1 VRVTKTHTEAP
12 SSYPPSK
19 EFAAQ
24 ANARDDLYEQ
34 AEQDRLA
41 FWAEQAN
48 RLSWATPFSEVLDWS
63 ARPFAKWFTDGKL
76 NVTYNCVDRHV
87 EAGNGGR
94 VAIHWE
100 GERIGE
106 DRTLTYSDLHAEV
119 SKAANALTDLGLVAG
134 DRVAIY
140 LPMIPEAVVA
150 MLACAR
156 LGVLHSV
163 IFAGFTATAL
173 GARIDDAEAKLLITA
188 DGQFRR
194 GKPAPLKE
202 AADQAVAGADSIEHV
217 LVVKRTGVDVPWTEG
232 RDVWWHDVVDS
243 ASPEHRAEAFD
254 AEHPLFL
261 LYTSGTTGKP
271 KGIVHTS
278 GGYLTQASYTQHH
291 IFDIKPESD
300 VFWCTADIGWV
311 TGHTYSVYGPLSNG
325 VTQIIYEGTP
335 DTPDQHRHF
344 QIIEKYGATIYYTA
358 PTMIRTFMK
367 WGRDIPDA
375 HDLSSLRLLGTV
387 GEPIN
392 PEAWRWYRRVIGRD
406 SIPIV
411 DTWWQTETGSA
422 MISPLPG
429 VAAAKPGSAMTP
441 LPGISAKI
449 VDDDGNQ
456 LIPPSSDEGEHASGY
471 LVLDQPWPSMLRGIW
486 GDDDRF
492 RETYWS
498 KFAEQGWY
506 FAGDGARYDA
516 DGAIW
521 ILGRIDD
528 VMNVSGH
535 RISTAEVESALVGHS
550 GVAEAAVVGTTDET
564 TGQAICAFVVLQADH
579 AETTGAE
586 IIDELR
592 AEVARVISP
601 IARPRELHVVPE
613 LPKTRSGKIMRRLLR
628 DIAEKRD
635 LGDTSTLLDP
645 GVFDA
650 IRAAQ

>member
-1 VRVTKTHTEAP
+1 VTETHAP
-12 SSYPPSK
+12 SSYPPHA

-24 ANARDDLYEQ
+24 ANAGDDLYQ
-34 AEQDRLA
+34 DAERDREA
-41 FWAEQAN
+41 FWAAQAN
-48 RLSWATPFSEVLDWS
+48 RLSWETPFSQVLDWS
-63 ARPFAKWFTDGKL
+63 EAPFAKWFTDGKL
-76 NVTYNCVDRHV
+76 NVTYNCVDRHI
-87 EAGNGGR
+87 EAGNGDR

-100 GERIGE
+100 GERIGDE
-106 DRTLTYSDLHAEV
+106 RTLSYSDLQAEV

-140 LPMIPEAVVA
+140 LPMIPEAIVA

-156 LGVLHSV
+156 LGVMHSV
-163 IFAGFTATAL
+163 VFAGFTATAL
-173 GARIDDAEAKLLITA
+173 GARIVDAEAKLLITA

-202 AADQAVAGADSIEHV
+202 AADEAVDGADTIEHV
-217 LVVKRTGVDVPWTEG
+217 LVVKRTGIDVPWTEG
-232 RDVWWHDVVDS
+232 RDVWWHDVVDAAS
-243 ASPEHRAEAFD
+243 AQHQAEAFD

-278 GGYLTQASYTQHH
+278 GGYLTQASYTHH
-291 IFDIKPESD
+291 NIFDTKPDTD

-311 TGHTYSVYGPLSNG
+311 TGHTYGVYGPLSNG

-358 PTMIRTFMK
+358 PTMVRTFMK

-392 PEAWRWYRRVIGRD
+392 PQAWLWYRKVIGGD

-411 DTWWQTETGSA
+411 DTWWQTETGAA

-429 VAAAKPGSAMTP
+429 VAATKPGSAMTP

-456 LIPPSSDEGEHASGY
+456 LEPPSSDEGEHASGY
-471 LVLDQPWPSMLRGIW
+471 LVLDQPWPAMLRGIW
-486 GDDDRF
+486 GDPDRF

-506 FAGDGARYDA
+506 FAGDGARYDS

-528 VMNVSGH
+528 VMNISGH

-550 GVAEAAVVGTTDET
+550 GVAEAAVVGATDDT

-650 IRAAQ
+650 IRSAAP